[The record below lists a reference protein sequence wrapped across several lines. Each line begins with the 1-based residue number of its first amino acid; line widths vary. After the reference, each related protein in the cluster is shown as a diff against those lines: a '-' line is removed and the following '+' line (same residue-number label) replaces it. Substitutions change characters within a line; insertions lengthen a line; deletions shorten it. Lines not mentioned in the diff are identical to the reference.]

1 MTTKEVTRI
10 APRTRVELLPTMSK
24 GIKLPAGYTP
34 AYYRKRQ
41 HLAVL
46 RADNSSH
53 YLIFDVTTG
62 KFRQTPTTSTAAA
75 LMTAVTNGTAR
86 LHKAAA

>member
-1 MTTKEVTRI
+1 MATLQVTRP
-10 APRTRVELLPTMSK
+10 APRTRVELLPKLVK

-34 AYYRKRQ
+34 AYYRRRQ

-53 YLIFDVTTG
+53 YLIFDVTSG
-62 KFRQTPTTSTAAA
+62 KSRQTPTTHSAA
-75 LMTAVTNGTAR
+75 LLMSAVSHGTAR
-86 LHKAAA
+86 LHK

>member
-1 MTTKEVTRI
+1 MTTLQSTRP
-10 APRTRVELLPTMSK
+10 APRTRVELLPKLDK

-46 RADNSSH
+46 RANNNRH
-53 YLIFDVTTG
+53 YLVFDVTTG
-62 KFRQTPTTSTAAA
+62 KYRQTPTTNSAAI
-75 LMTAVTNGTAR
+75 LMGKVSHGTAR
-86 LHKAAA
+86 LHK